1 MPLEEIGA
9 ILLFLVVVFILGNLW
24 FHFIEAILKRIKSL
38 FHRIGGFLTGLLRP
52 FPNFIYI
59 KHFLCPP
66 HQWEVYAIPEVPC
79 VV

>member
-1 MPLEEIGA
+1 MAMAVLSVVLFSCVREEMTRDKELI
-9 ILLFLVVVFILGNLW
+9 VVQ
-24 FHFIEAILKRIKSL
+24 
-38 FHRIGGFLTGLLRP
+38 RIGEGGYVYTRTGLLRP